1 MPDRKHLIPANAA
14 ISVNCAAGRKKGPT
28 GKIPEIAGG
37 CRGTGK
43 GQGKKMGEEKVKGLS
58 AKQYLGQLEIIDT
71 KIRQMEEELAALKT
85 DACGIS
91 GIGFG
96 REKVQ
101 TCRAND
107 PLGGAVTRYMALND
121 EISAG
126 IDRFADIKH
135 QVVKEIQSL
144 NNVNH
149 IKVLFKVYVQYKS
162 LKAASDEMGMS
173 YQYVRNIHK
182 AALAA
187 FENAHPH
194 MHYLT

>member
-1 MPDRKHLIPANAA
+1 
-14 ISVNCAAGRKKGPT
+14 
-28 GKIPEIAGG
+28 
-37 CRGTGK
+37 
-43 GQGKKMGEEKVKGLS
+43 MGEKREKDLS

-71 KIRQMEEELAALKT
+71 KIRQMEEELEALKA
-85 DACGIS
+85 DAYGVGS
-91 GIGFG
+91 MDYG

-107 PLGGAVTRYMALND
+107 PLGGAVTRYMALNE

-126 IDRFADIKH
+126 IDRFVDIKH

-182 AALAA
+182 SALEA
-187 FENAHPH
+187 FENIHPH

>member
-1 MPDRKHLIPANAA
+1 M
-14 ISVNCAAGRKKGPT
+14 
-28 GKIPEIAGG
+28 GK
-37 CRGTGK
+37 
-43 GQGKKMGEEKVKGLS
+43 EKEKNLS

-71 KIRQMEEELAALKT
+71 KIRQMTEELEALKA
-85 DACGIS
+85 DACNMGRID
-91 GIGFG
+91 FG
-96 REKVQ
+96 KERVQ
-101 TCRAND
+101 TSRAND
-107 PLGGAVTRYMALND
+107 PMGGVLTSYMTLND

-149 IKVLFKVYVQYKS
+149 IKILFKVYVQYKS

-187 FENAHPH
+187 FEDMHPH